1 MSLIL
6 NQAFLVLMMCV
17 WCAVTFSVVYILAY
31 EKNSGKP
38 KKKAETGTKN
48 TKVAGI
54 AKKN

>member
-1 MSLIL
+1 MMALIL
-6 NQAFLVLMMCV
+6 NLVFLVLMMCV

-38 KKKAETGTKN
+38 KKKAEKKTKIIR
-48 TKVAGI
+48 I